1 MKTVEKLHIS
11 LFFIVEWIDM
21 GSITRYQ
28 GPLSVLEQRHMI
40 SILVFLDRNG
50 QSTRTEIYHG
60 VSTNP
65 NMPKKIYSLENL
77 GLVKQRQERC
87 TNTTYVS
94 LTRKGQEV
102 AELLRRMEDAIG
114 NSDRTAL
121 AII

>member
-1 MKTVEKLHIS
+1 MKIVEKLQIL
-11 LFFIVEWIDM
+11 LFFIAEWIDM

-50 QSTRTEIYHG
+50 QSTRTEIYRG

-94 LTRKGQEV
+94 LTPKGEEV

-121 AII
+121 AIF